1 MIVLS
6 VVKPAPGLDFP
17 PANPM
22 SALGYFRPSS
32 AGFALWPLLLRAKS
46 RHCASARAYE
56 DMPEIGERSSL
67 RAIAISRSP
76 PLRVA
81 TALGS

>member
-6 VVKPAPGLDFP
+6 VVKPAPGAGL
-17 PANPM
+17 
-22 SALGYFRPSS
+22 SASKSDVSLGSFRPSS
-32 AGFALWPLLLRAKS
+32 GFAPWPLLLRAKS